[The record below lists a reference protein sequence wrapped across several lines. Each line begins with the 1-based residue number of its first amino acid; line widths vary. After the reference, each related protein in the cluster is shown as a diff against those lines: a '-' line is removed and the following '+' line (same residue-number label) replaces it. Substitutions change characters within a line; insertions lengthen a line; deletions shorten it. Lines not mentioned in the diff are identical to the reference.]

1 VHDRSNEAPMPK
13 TSPKLSAV
21 SIEHRLV
28 TDTDRLTDTGPWLVP
43 ALSLRRAGKIGAQL
57 TKTLQKQFSLSVSA
71 RPIISEIPNFK
82 I

>member
-1 VHDRSNEAPMPK
+1 MPK

-43 ALSLRRAGKIGAQL
+43 ALSLRRAGKNWSTVNEDIA
-57 TKTLQKQFSLSVSA
+57 KTV
-71 RPIISEIPNFK
+71 
-82 I
+82 